1 MSKPDRTF
9 HKAISASY
17 TLVGSIILFGGLGYI
32 LKMKFSNDNW
42 LIGCLIT
49 GALIGLYELYKLT
62 NKWFIF
68 LMLL

>member
-1 MSKPDRTF
+1 MSKPDNTF

-17 TLVGSIILFGGLGYI
+17 TLVGSIVLFGGIGYI
-32 LKMKFSNDNW
+32 LKIKLSNDNW

-49 GALIGLYELYKLT
+49 GSLIGLYELYKQI
-62 NKWFIF
+62 NKWFIS

>member
-1 MSKPDRTF
+1 MNKPNKSF

-17 TLVGSIILFGGLGYI
+17 TLVGSVVLFGGVGYI
-32 LKMKFSNDNW
+32 LKTKLNNENW

-49 GALIGLYELYKLT
+49 GALIGLYELYKQI

-68 LMLL
+68 LIVS

>member
-1 MSKPDRTF
+1 MNKHNKNF

-17 TLVGSIILFGGLGYI
+17 TLVGSVILFGGIGYI

-49 GALIGLYELYKLT
+49 GALIGLYELYKQI

-68 LMLL
+68 SMLL